1 MAGRPIESLS
11 GKKMN
16 KLFEMRIDPSFN
28 NALNK
33 LAKKL
38 NCGRSEAVRTA
49 VLEYLKNHEKS

>member
-16 KLFEMRIDPSFN
+16 KLFEMRIDTSFDKD
-28 NALNK
+28 LNK

-38 NCGRSEAVRTA
+38 NCSRSEAVRTV
-49 VLEYLKNHEKS
+49 VLEYLKNDENC